1 MEKELLRKEEEFHKL
16 NAELELKTSELM
28 KEVECV
34 MKIKDELTKKT
45 SLTDNTIGDYVYNSS
60 YDDHIP
66 VSNNEYSLKETKKR
80 FGPSKLR
87 TGVRYPCYPLKGG
100 FSVDALRSRSQDVGS
115 RVEELPDMHEMDRGE
130 RTKPLDMASGLA
142 DDFLP
147 ETTQGMG
154 AEAIIRLFRAKGK
167 LLQEECFSLQK
178 ECKKQ
183 SEELRRMHAEQRLL
197 EEDRKRWQQQAN
209 VSKEQSNRLEQSLAT
224 SNKKLGEKEAE
235 NNSLKK
241 ELESLKKEMKQTT
254 QTYGNN
260 EIRLNRALEEVEKLK
275 SALKH
280 AKLEEKELRESTR
293 KKNEEF
299 TANIK
304 RLEKQKLEL
313 VTAFKKQLQLVDNLK
328 KQKAHLEASRVVQFT
343 EEEFLKL
350 LEWNPEKQ

>member
-45 SLTDNTIGDYVYNSS
+45 SLTDNTIGDYVYNSSS

-183 SEELRRMHAEQRLL
+183 
-197 EEDRKRWQQQAN
+197 
-209 VSKEQSNRLEQSLAT
+209 
-224 SNKKLGEKEAE
+224 
-235 NNSLKK
+235 